1 MEKNKLIKKPRR
13 RANSS
18 YIFQKKLPKIKKSSQ
33 FIDNFLKDPQ
43 DNVFLKKKICK
54 EKLLYKIDKSTKKPK
69 LNAKSSSIT
78 KANVEK
84 ILNELKKFY
93 PTTEKQI
100 HLKNS
105 KSISKNNMN
114 KKTRVEDE
122 EEEEEEGLLNPK
134 FKSKSIFKK
143 KDECDHKLKSKKS
156 KFKKSSRNSK
166 VKTAKLEQ
174 LKPLNLNQEKKKFFE
189 LKGKYNPQF
198 IYSFEKLSFPVTLI
212 NVLITSI
219 AKPTHLY

>member
-1 MEKNKLIKKPRR
+1 MNKLIKKPRR

-18 YIFQKKLPKIKKSSQ
+18 YIFQKNPTKLKKTSQ
-33 FIDNFLKDPQ
+33 FIDEISKIVKDNGNQ
-43 DNVFLKKKICK
+43 KKKINK
-54 EKLLYKIDKSTKKPK
+54 EKLIYKIEKSTKKSKFETKP
-69 LNAKSSSIT
+69 SSNT

-93 PTTEKQI
+93 PVTEKRI
-100 HLKNS
+100 HIKKS
-105 KSISKNNMN
+105 KSISKNNTN
-114 KKTRVEDE
+114 KKNRIEDD

-134 FKSKSIFKK
+134 FKSKSILKK
-143 KDECDHKLKSKKS
+143 KDESDHKLKSKKS
-156 KFKKSSRNSK
+156 KFKKLSRNSK

-198 IYSFEKLSFPVTLI
+198 IYSFEKLSFPVTFI
-212 NVLITSI
+212 IC
-219 AKPTHLY
+219 